1 MRPWTLVEEGGAIP
15 VIAGPCSAESEKQ
28 VMLTADGLRAVGVSH
43 FRAGLWK
50 PRTHPGCFEG
60 VGSQG
65 LPWLCKVRDSY
76 GMKVGTEVDG
86 PAHVEECLKVGL
98 DFLWIGARTTSSP
111 FLVQEIASALKG
123 VEDVPVLVKNP
134 LSPDLGLWCGAVERL
149 EGEGVGLVGLVH
161 RGFTPVGQT
170 AYRNDPM
177 WKLAVEMRTR
187 FPDIPFLADP
197 SHIGGSARFLK
208 DLSQRSLDLGFDGLI
223 VESHCNPCEALSDS
237 SQQVT
242 PYELGRILGSLVLR
256 SKTSDDETFNSRL
269 EELRLRIDS
278 IDDSLLGLLAERMEV
293 SDMIGK
299 IKKEHAVAIV
309 QTSRWENLLAGMV
322 RKGEALG
329 LDASYIK
336 EVFSAIHEASVAAQ
350 NKLFK

>member
-1 MRPWTLVEEGGAIP
+1 MRPWTLVEERGVIP

-86 PAHVEECLKVGL
+86 PAHVEECLKAGL

-123 VEDVPVLVKNP
+123 VVDVPVLVKNP
-134 LSPDLGLWCGAVERL
+134 LSPDLGLWCGTVERL
-149 EGEGVGLVGLVH
+149 EGEGVALVGLVH
-161 RGFTPVGQT
+161 RGFTPVGPT

-187 FPDIPFLADP
+187 FPDIPFLTDP
-197 SHIGGSARFLK
+197 SHMGGSAGFLK
-208 DLSQRSLDLGFDGLI
+208 DLSQRSLDLGFDGLM
-223 VESHCNPCEALSDS
+223 VESHCNPCGALSDS

-242 PYELGRILGSLVLR
+242 PSELGLILRSLVRR
-256 SKTSDDETFNSRL
+256 SRTSDDETFNSRL

-293 SDMIGK
+293 SELIGR
-299 IKKEHAVAIV
+299 IKREHAVAIV
-309 QTSRWENLLAGMV
+309 QASRWESLLAGMV

-329 LDASYIK
+329 LDSAFIK
-336 EVFSAIHEASVAAQ
+336 EVFSAIHDASVAAQ
-350 NKLFK
+350 NNISK